1 MAITINGSSAA
12 GTIDL
17 GTNGTITDLAVGGL
31 PDGVIDNGCMAD
43 DAIDSA
49 ELAAGGIDAA
59 HLASGVGGKILQV
72 VANNVTSTS
81 ETTLAS
87 YSSAMTDF
95 VNIAALNTS
104 ITTTAANSNILVNLQ
119 FCGEPSSD
127 DRNCRWVVSR
137 TISGTITYF
146 TGASPGSKVPCTGV
160 LPSAHYDQNNT
171 NTVAPQ
177 TGLINYFDDLGT
189 VSSSTQ
195 VDYKLLMESGNG
207 AITYNLNKNES
218 DDDNAGSERTIS
230 YFTLIEV
237 AA

>member
-1 MAITINGSSAA
+1 MSRLIANTYRHTGGSADNITLDASQNVTVEGNLTVD
-12 GTIDL
+12 GTTTL
-17 GTNGTITDLAVGGL
+17 TGAVTG
-31 PDGVIDNGCMAD
+31 DN
-43 DAIDSA
+43 S
-49 ELAAGGIDAA
+49 
-59 HLASGVGGKILQV
+59 GKILQV

-87 YSSAMTDF
+87 YSSAMSDF

-104 ITTTAANSNILVNLQ
+104 ITTTAADSNILVNLQ

-137 TISGTITYF
+137 TISGTTTYF

-160 LPSAHYDQNNT
+160 LPSAHYDANNT

-237 AA
+237 AG